1 MFNTSGEVIGIAART
16 IEEGQN
22 LNFAIPI
29 DYAKGMLNSNQAQP
43 LSAFY
48 EPEPQTEGT
57 ATEQPTNESVPL
69 PLEPSK
75 NLAAFLTSK
84 LGQWKTPDVLK
95 ALGKPIRE
103 YTTEGPEA
111 MKKYEYGDST
121 NLWRGIRLTFE
132 HGTDWLIAVA
142 TYPWNMTVA
151 QMKVLFGENF
161 KTYKVEKDGTIM
173 YAYVDRPLLVSAN
186 DLGAV
191 DSLTTF
197 IPGMKLADVGVPTT
211 ATPGVAV
218 PTVVTPREETRD
230 ATTEVTFDVNGLK
243 SKLGVLTLD
252 EAIKDFGQPYRR
264 YVMPE
269 KKRADDV
276 EVCYFID
283 RTRTVRRIVLMFKAN
298 SKRLDS
304 IGLYPY
310 STKSSE
316 LAAQLGRNYKIKP
329 ANGNMTEYFY
339 KDKPVMLLVQP
350 NDDTFLFSI
359 SRSTPLWRALNG
371 EEAKIDW
378 TVTLRK
384 PTRRERL
391 QAGQP
396 AGSPSTDFAR
406 SRDERILLLERNL
419 GIWTFDDARREF
431 GPAATQKPVGDRSN
445 NSDADLYGFRDAAGG
460 FPLLSLSFYRASG
473 KLVTAT
479 LTPAGMNREQL
490 IGLLGADYAEAQDSN
505 GNRVYRYR
513 DRPINATVDSLGN
526 VVSALISLEI

>member
-1 MFNTSGEVIGIAART
+1 VFNTSGEVIGIAART

-186 DLGAV
+186 DLGGCRFPHYIHTRHEARGCRGT
-191 DSLTTF
+191 DHGHAGRRS
-197 IPGMKLADVGVPTT
+197 AHRCDT
-211 ATPGVAV
+211 A
-218 PTVVTPREETRD
+218 RRNERRD
-230 ATTEVTFDVNGLK
+230 HRG
-243 SKLGVLTLD
+243 
-252 EAIKDFGQPYRR
+252 DF
-264 YVMPE
+264 
-269 KKRADDV
+269 
-276 EVCYFID
+276 
-283 RTRTVRRIVLMFKAN
+283 
-298 SKRLDS
+298 
-304 IGLYPY
+304 
-310 STKSSE
+310 
-316 LAAQLGRNYKIKP
+316 
-329 ANGNMTEYFY
+329 
-339 KDKPVMLLVQP
+339 
-350 NDDTFLFSI
+350 
-359 SRSTPLWRALNG
+359 
-371 EEAKIDW
+371 
-378 TVTLRK
+378 
-384 PTRRERL
+384 RRERTEE
-391 QAGQP
+391 Q
-396 AGSPSTDFAR
+396 TR
-406 SRDERILLLERNL
+406 C
-419 GIWTFDDARREF
+419 
-431 GPAATQKPVGDRSN
+431 
-445 NSDADLYGFRDAAGG
+445 ADLG
-460 FPLLSLSFYRASG
+460 
-473 KLVTAT
+473 
-479 LTPAGMNREQL
+479 
-490 IGLLGADYAEAQDSN
+490 
-505 GNRVYRYR
+505 
-513 DRPINATVDSLGN
+513 
-526 VVSALISLEI
+526 